1 MHIHC
6 ISTLHDHFRLAT
18 FWTNL
23 FVFAQFL
30 IVIGAWIE
38 SSHPMAHIGNISED
52 ELNKYDG
59 TDPEKPILVAIRGNI
74 YDVSS
79 GKSFYGPGGS
89 YAVFSGKDASR
100 ALAKMSTK
108 SEDVSADLD
117 GLTEKEI
124 QVLDDWDKKFKAK
137 YPVVGHV
144 AK

>member
-1 MHIHC
+1 
-6 ISTLHDHFRLAT
+6 
-18 FWTNL
+18 
-23 FVFAQFL
+23 
-30 IVIGAWIE
+30 
-38 SSHPMAHIGNISED
+38 MAHIGSISED

-59 TDPEKPILVAIRGNI
+59 TDPKKPILVAIRGSI

-124 QVLDDWDKKFKAK
+124 QVLDDWDRKFKAK

>member
-1 MHIHC
+1 
-6 ISTLHDHFRLAT
+6 
-18 FWTNL
+18 
-23 FVFAQFL
+23 
-30 IVIGAWIE
+30 
-38 SSHPMAHIGNISED
+38 MAHIGNISED
-52 ELNKYDG
+52 ELNTYDG
-59 TDPEKPILVAIRGNI
+59 TDPKKPILVAIRGNI